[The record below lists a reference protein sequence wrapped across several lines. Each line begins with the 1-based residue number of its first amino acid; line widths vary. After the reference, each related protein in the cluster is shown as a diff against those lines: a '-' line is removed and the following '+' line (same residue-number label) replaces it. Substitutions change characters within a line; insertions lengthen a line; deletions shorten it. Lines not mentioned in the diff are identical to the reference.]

1 MKFLFFLFAVG
12 TCQVTWKG
20 KSGKW
25 LVILDE
31 YCQLD
36 TIGQFSPSYDLEISD
51 GESRRSLV
59 GPPSSNDN
67 PLFEPSTLILTPIL
81 GKFKSNIKP

>member
-31 YCQLD
+31 YCRLD
-36 TIGQFSPSYDLEISD
+36 TIISIFWPGNFWWMKVD
-51 GESRRSLV
+51 GH
-59 GPPSSNDN
+59 
-67 PLFEPSTLILTPIL
+67 
-81 GKFKSNIKP
+81 